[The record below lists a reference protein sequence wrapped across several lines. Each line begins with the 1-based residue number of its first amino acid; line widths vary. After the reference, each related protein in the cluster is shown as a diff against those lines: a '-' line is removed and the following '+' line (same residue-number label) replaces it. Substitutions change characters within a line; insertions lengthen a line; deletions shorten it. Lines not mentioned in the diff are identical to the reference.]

1 MDGSLHIWVLMQEA
15 LQKGSGKKRKKG
27 KKEKKKEKRKELS
40 LTSAAALTNQQ
51 VHQGAA
57 SQPIFLAQGF
67 IYKDY
72 TTPTSKRK
80 KKNDLK

>member
-1 MDGSLHIWVLMQEA
+1 MDLYTSGYLCRRHYRRVLVKKE
-15 LQKGSGKKRKKG
+15 KKERKKRKK
-27 KKEKKKEKRKELS
+27 KKELS

-80 KKNDLK
+80 KK